1 MLNTEQA
8 VIVSTQSDLSVN
20 VANNLINA
28 NAAVLSGAN
37 NTNLNVAGGT
47 IKRKNALIAGNNITI
62 NASQLNNH
70 DSGTTCQKRP
80 QHPYRFI
87 Q

>member
-47 IKRKNALIAGNNITI
+47 ISNEKM
-62 NASQLNNH
+62 
-70 DSGTTCQKRP
+70 P
-80 QHPYRFI
+80 
-87 Q
+87 